1 MTEPRVHCPS
11 CHRNRKV
18 IDGRYDDH
26 FRHGGRQG
34 GRCGQSGEL
43 VVAVKEAA

>member
-1 MTEPRVHCPS
+1 MPDTRVHCPS

-18 IDGRYDDH
+18 IAGRYDEH
-26 FRHGGRQG
+26 HRRGRQG

>member
-11 CHRNRKV
+11 CRRHIKV
-18 IDGRYDDH
+18 IAGKFDEHHR
-26 FRHGGRQG
+26 RGRQG
-34 GRCGQSGEL
+34 GRCGQSGTL